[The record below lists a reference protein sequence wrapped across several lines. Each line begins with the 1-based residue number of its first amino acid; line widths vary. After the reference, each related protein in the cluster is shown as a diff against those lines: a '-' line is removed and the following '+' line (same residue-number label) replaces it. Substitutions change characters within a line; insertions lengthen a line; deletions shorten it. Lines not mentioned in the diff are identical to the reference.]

1 MKSYYRLTYFGLPQV
16 LIFHDG
22 SMYDERRKCKV
33 VPQPCSGHIEI
44 ANPKT
49 HARVRLSYDKLYG
62 YYFRAPWRTG
72 VDHRWL
78 KPFGF
83 SKYYATKDGRVFS
96 TLTWDYLVGNMSFDG
111 YLRALIKRD
120 DGKSITIGIHRLVA
134 MVYIPNPDNKPEVN
148 HKDGNK
154 LNNRVENLEWV
165 WSWENVAHAL
175 KTELRKSVLN
185 DDTIRDIC
193 RRLENRQPAKAI
205 ARALQ
210 IPNHCVRSIKEGCHF
225 RISKDYDIPRC
236 THFGAGHRS
245 RNASDECYRIAR
257 TTHGVNLQPSQN
269 NLEGSETIS
278 KESRAKLPE
287 VVATQNG

>member
-1 MKSYYRLTYFGLPQV
+1 
-16 LIFHDG
+16 
-22 SMYDERRKCKV
+22 MYDERRKCKV

-83 SKYYATKDGRVFS
+83 SKYYVTKDGRVFS

-154 LNNRVENLEWV
+154 LNNRVENLE
-165 WSWENVAHAL
+165 
-175 KTELRKSVLN
+175 
-185 DDTIRDIC
+185 
-193 RRLENRQPAKAI
+193 
-205 ARALQ
+205 
-210 IPNHCVRSIKEGCHF
+210 
-225 RISKDYDIPRC
+225 
-236 THFGAGHRS
+236 
-245 RNASDECYRIAR
+245 
-257 TTHGVNLQPSQN
+257 
-269 NLEGSETIS
+269 
-278 KESRAKLPE
+278 
-287 VVATQNG
+287 